1 MGFLFNFIDE
11 KPVANKV
18 DAAVAPY
25 NLSGQTNP
33 YFFPT
38 TGSPLI
44 TRQQA
49 MQVPAVARARQ
60 IICASIGTLP
70 LEVRRESN
78 NSKVTT
84 PPFIRQPDPRMPAS
98 VVYTYLAE
106 ELLFYGE
113 AYLRIL
119 ELDTTGRPLSAEWIS
134 KTRITKK
141 LDARNYTVLHY
152 ELDGLKVPDTGLGSL
167 IPFTGLDEGVLN
179 RAGTTI
185 LAALALE
192 RAVKRY
198 ADEPVPH
205 VILKSNMPL
214 PKERVTALLDAWKS
228 ARQQRSTAFIN
239 DTIDFE
245 KIGFNPAELTL
256 NEARQYMATE
266 IARLMN
272 IPEWY
277 VAGNSSG
284 SMTYSNVTTER
295 RALVDFSLRPIMTA
309 IEQRLSDIDIT
320 PRGSFVRFDL
330 DDFYRGNPLERADIY
345 TKLVP
350 LGILTI
356 EEARMMEDLVD
367 NGN

>member
-1 MGFLFNFIDE
+1 VGLLFNFI
-11 KPVANKV
+11 KPEPVVNKV

-25 NLSGQTNP
+25 NIPEIANP
-33 YFFPT
+33 FTFG
-38 TGSPLI
+38 TGSPFI

-49 MQVPAVARARQ
+49 MQVPAVARARN
-60 IICASIGTLP
+60 IICTTIGTLN

-98 VVYTYLAE
+98 VVLTWLAE
-106 ELLFYGE
+106 DLLFYGA

-119 ELDTTGRPLSAEWIS
+119 ELDTAGRPLSAEWIAQN
-134 KTRITKK
+134 RITKN
-141 LDARNYTVLHY
+141 LDAKGFTINSYNV
-152 ELDGLKVPDTGLGSL
+152 DGTRAPNAGLGSL

-192 RAVKRY
+192 KAVKRY
-198 ADEPVPH
+198 ADEPLPQA
-205 VILKSNMPL
+205 ILKSNLPL
-214 PKERVTALLDAWKS
+214 PKERVTALLDAWKT
-228 ARQQRSTAFIN
+228 ARNTRSTAFIN
-239 DTIDFE
+239 DTVEFE
-245 KIGFNPAELTL
+245 HFGFNPAELTL

-330 DDFYRGNPLERADIY
+330 DDFYRGNPLERAEIY

-350 LGILTI
+350 LGIMTVD
-356 EEARMMEDLVD
+356 EARVMEDLID

>member
-1 MGFLFNFIDE
+1 MGLLFNFI
-11 KPVANKV
+11 KPEPTPNKV

-25 NLSGQTNP
+25 NITEIVNP
-33 YFFPT
+33 FTFG
-38 TGSPLI
+38 TGSPFV

-49 MQVPAVARARQ
+49 MQVPAVARARN
-60 IICASIGTLP
+60 IICSTIGTLP

-78 NSKVTT
+78 NSRVIA

-98 VVYTYLAE
+98 VVYTFLAE
-106 ELLFYGE
+106 DLLFNGA

-119 ELDTTGRPLSAEWIS
+119 ELDTAGRPLSAEWIAFN
-134 KTRITKK
+134 RVTKN
-141 LDARNYTVLHY
+141 LDAKGFTVNSY
-152 ELDGLKVPDTGLGSL
+152 NVDGTRVPQVGLGSL
-167 IPFTGLDEGVLN
+167 IPFTGLDEGILN
-179 RAGTTI
+179 RGGNTI

-192 RAVKRY
+192 KAVKRY
-198 ADEPVPH
+198 ADEPLPQA
-205 VILKSNMPL
+205 ILKSNLPL
-214 PKERVTALLDAWKS
+214 PKERVTALLDAWKT
-228 ARQQRSTAFIN
+228 ARNTRSTAFIN
-239 DTIDFE
+239 DTVDFQTV
-245 KIGFNPAELTL
+245 GFNPAELTL

-277 VAGNSSG
+277 VAGNSGS
-284 SMTYSNVTTER
+284 SMTYSNVTSER

-350 LGILTI
+350 LGIMTV
-356 EEARMMEDLVD
+356 EEARQMEDLVD

>member
-1 MGFLFNFIDE
+1 MGILFNFIKDE
-11 KPVANKV
+11 QPVNKV

-25 NLSGQTNP
+25 NIPEIANP
-33 YFFPT
+33 FTFG
-38 TGSPLI
+38 TGSPFV

-49 MQVPAVARARQ
+49 MQVPAVARARN
-60 IICASIGTLP
+60 IICSTIGTLP

-78 NSKVTT
+78 NSRVTT
-84 PPFIRQPDPRMPAS
+84 PPFIRQPDPRMPGAI
-98 VVYTYLAE
+98 VYTWLAE
-106 ELLFYGE
+106 DLLFNGVG
-113 AYLRIL
+113 YLRIL
-119 ELDTTGRPLSAEWIS
+119 ELGVDGRPVSAEWIS
-134 KTRITKK
+134 STRVTKN
-141 LDARNYTVLHY
+141 LDAKGFTINSYNV
-152 ELDGLKVPDTGLGSL
+152 DGTRVPNLGLGSL

-179 RAGTTI
+179 RGGTTI

-192 RAVKRY
+192 KTVKRY
-198 ADEPVPH
+198 ADEPSPSMV
-205 VILKSNMPL
+205 LKSNLPL
-214 PKERVTALLDAWKS
+214 PKERVTAILDAWKT
-228 ARQQRSTAFIN
+228 ARNQRGTAFIN

-330 DDFYRGNPLERADIY
+330 DDFYRGNPTERADIY

-350 LGILTI
+350 LGIMTV
-356 EEARMMEDLVD
+356 EEAREMEDLID

>member
-1 MGFLFNFIDE
+1 MGLLFNFIKDE
-11 KPVANKV
+11 PTPNKV

-25 NLSGQTNP
+25 NIPEIVNP
-33 YFFPT
+33 FTFG
-38 TGSPLI
+38 TGSPFI

-49 MQVPAVARARQ
+49 MQVPAVARARN
-60 IICASIGTLP
+60 IICGTIGALP

-98 VVYTYLAE
+98 VVYTYTAE
-106 ELLFYGE
+106 DLLFNGQ
-113 AYLRIL
+113 AYWRIL
-119 ELDTTGRPLSAEWIS
+119 ELDTAGRPLSAEWIAYN
-134 KTRITKK
+134 RVTKN
-141 LDARNYTVLHY
+141 LDAKGFTVNSY
-152 ELDGLKVPDTGLGSL
+152 NVDGTRVPAIGLGSL

-185 LAALALE
+185 LAAAALE
-192 RAVKRY
+192 KAVKRY
-198 ADEPVPH
+198 ADEPMPAAV
-205 VILKSNMPL
+205 LKSNLPL
-214 PKERVTALLDAWKS
+214 PKERVTALLDAWKT
-228 ARQQRSTAFIN
+228 ARNNRGTAFIN
-239 DTIDFE
+239 DTVDFQT
-245 KIGFNPAELTL
+245 IGFNATDISLSEQ
-256 NEARQYMATE
+256 RQYMATE

-277 VAGNSSG
+277 VAGNSGG

-320 PRGSFVRFDL
+320 PRGSLVRFDL

-345 TKLVP
+345 AKLVP
-350 LGILTI
+350 LGIMTV
-356 EEARMMEDLVD
+356 EEARTMEDLVD

>member
-1 MGFLFNFIDE
+1 MGLLFNFVNE
-11 KPVANKV
+11 PKVANKV

-25 NLSGQTNP
+25 NIPEIVNP
-33 YFFPT
+33 FTFG
-38 TGSPLI
+38 TGSPFI

-49 MQVPAVARARQ
+49 MQVPALSRARS
-60 IICASIGTLP
+60 IICSSIGSLP

-78 NSKVTT
+78 NSKVPV
-84 PPFIRQPDPRMPAS
+84 PPFIKQPDPRMPAS
-98 VVYTYLAE
+98 VVFTFTAE
-106 ELLFYGE
+106 DLLFNGQ
-113 AYLRIL
+113 AYWRIL
-119 ELDTTGRPLSAEWIS
+119 EIDTAGRPLSAEWIAYN
-134 KTRITKK
+134 RVTKN
-141 LDARNYTVLHY
+141 LDAKGFTVNSY
-152 ELDGLKVPDTGLGSL
+152 NVDGTRVPQVGLGSL

-192 RAVKRY
+192 KAVKRY
-198 ADEPVPH
+198 ADEPAPQ

-214 PKERVTALLDAWKS
+214 PKERVTALLDAWKT
-228 ARQQRSTAFIN
+228 ARNQRATAFIN
-239 DTIDFE
+239 DTIEFE
-245 KIGFNPAELTL
+245 KVGFNPAELTL

-284 SMTYSNVTTER
+284 SMTYSNVTSER

-320 PRGSFVRFDL
+320 PRGSLVRFDL

-350 LGILTI
+350 LGIMTVD
-356 EEARMMEDLVD
+356 EARTMEDLVN